1 MDSIKKYP
9 LPIICEEQLG
19 LLAGIG
25 DCLIKKL
32 IIGIKEHYRK
42 YLKNGGNGIVQ

>member
-9 LPIICEEQLG
+9 LPIVCEEQLG

-32 IIGIKEHYRK
+32 IIVIKEHYRK
-42 YLKNGGNGIVQ
+42 YLKQDVNGE